1 MMDATLIAFRLVH
14 VLSGVFWVGAMVFLA
29 AFLVPSVNDVGPDG
43 GKVIAAL
50 SKRRFMNIMPVIA
63 GLTILSGLWLYWRA
77 STGFSTDYM
86 KSGPGHAYALGAL
99 CAITAFI
106 IGMTVT
112 RPAML
117 KALQLGQAA
126 ATAEPG
132 EREKIL
138 ATAKAIRER
147 GAKAG
152 NIIALLLLIAAAAMA
167 VGRYV

>member
-1 MMDATLIAFRLVH
+1 MDVTLIVFRLVH
-14 VLSGVFWVGAMVFLA
+14 VLGGVFWVGAMVFVA
-29 AFLVPSVNDVGPDG
+29 NFLVPAVGDAGPDG

-50 SKRRFMNIMPVIA
+50 MRRRFMTIIPIVA
-63 GLTILSGLWLYWRA
+63 ALVILSGLWLYWRA
-77 STGFSTDYM
+77 SSGFSTDYM
-86 KSGPGHAYALGAL
+86 KSGPGHAYAIGAL

-112 RPAML
+112 RPATIRSI
-117 KALQLGQAA
+117 QLAQAA

-138 ATAKAIRER
+138 ETAQAARER
-147 GAKAG
+147 GARYG
-152 NIIALLLLIAAAAMA
+152 RIIAVLLLLATAAMA